1 MQKLTKTDEYYLQI
15 ADAVSIKSKCLKK
28 HYGAIIV
35 KNNEIISTGFNGP
48 ARGEDHCA
56 KCTKVGSDND
66 IVEYSSCP
74 AIHAEQNAI
83 ISASRQEML
92 GSTLYL
98 SGRDV
103 SVYLSG
109 RDVSG
114 TIDEIGLPIAARP
127 CEICLRLIKNAGIEK
142 VINKNGVIYQR
153 DSEGILREVKND

>member
-48 ARGEDHCA
+48 ARGEDHCL
-56 KCTKVGSDND
+56 KCTKVGSDKD
-66 IVEYSSCP
+66 IIEYSSCP
-74 AIHAEQNAI
+74 AIHAEMNCI

-103 SVYLSG
+103 SGS
-109 RDVSG
+109 
-114 TIDEIGLPIAARP
+114 IDEIGLPIAARP

>member
-48 ARGEDHCA
+48 ARGEAHCT
-56 KCTKVGSDND
+56 KCTKVGSDKD

-92 GSTLYL
+92 GSVLYL

-103 SVYLSG
+103 SGS
-109 RDVSG
+109 
-114 TIDEIGLPIAARP
+114 IDEIGLPIAARP

>member
-48 ARGEDHCA
+48 ARGEDHCV
-56 KCTKVGSDND
+56 KCTKVGSDKD

-92 GSTLYL
+92 GSVLYL

-103 SVYLSG
+103 SGS
-109 RDVSG
+109 
-114 TIDEIGLPIAARP
+114 IDEIGLPIAARP
-127 CEICLRLIKNAGIEK
+127 CEICIRLIKNAGIDK
-142 VINKNGVIYQR
+142 VINKSGVIYQR

>member
-15 ADAVSIKSKCLKK
+15 ADAVSLKSKCLKK

-48 ARGEDHCA
+48 ARGEDHCL
-56 KCTKVGSDND
+56 KCTKVGSDKD
-66 IVEYSSCP
+66 IIEYSSCP
-74 AIHAEQNAI
+74 AIHAEMNCI

-103 SVYLSG
+103 SGL
-109 RDVSG
+109 
-114 TIDEIGLPIAARP
+114 IDEIGLPIAARP

>member
-48 ARGEDHCA
+48 ARGEDHCT
-56 KCTKVGSDND
+56 KCTKVGSDKD

-92 GSTLYL
+92 GSVLYL

-103 SVYLSG
+103 SGS
-109 RDVSG
+109 
-114 TIDEIGLPIAARP
+114 IDEIGLPIAARP

>member
-35 KNNEIISTGFNGP
+35 KNNELISTGFNGP
-48 ARGEDHCA
+48 ARGEAHCI
-56 KCTKVGSDND
+56 KCTKVGSDKD
-66 IVEYSSCP
+66 MIEYSSCP
-74 AIHAEQNAI
+74 AIHAEMNCI
-83 ISASRQEML
+83 ISASRQEMI

-98 SGRDV
+98 F
-103 SVYLSG
+103 G

-114 TIDEIGLPIAARP
+114 SIDEIGLPIAARP

>member
-35 KNNEIISTGFNGP
+35 KNNELISTGFNGP
-48 ARGEDHCA
+48 ARGEDHCL
-56 KCTKVGSDND
+56 KCTKVGSDKD
-66 IVEYSSCP
+66 MIEYSSCP
-74 AIHAEQNAI
+74 AIHAEMNCI

-103 SVYLSG
+103 SG
-109 RDVSG
+109 A
-114 TIDEIGLPIAARP
+114 INEIGLSIAAHP

-153 DSEGILREVKND
+153 DSKGLLKEVKND

>member
-48 ARGEDHCA
+48 ARGEDHCV
-56 KCTKVGSDND
+56 KCTKVGSDKD
-66 IVEYSSCP
+66 MIEYSSCP

-92 GSTLYL
+92 GSVLYL

-103 SVYLSG
+103 SGS
-109 RDVSG
+109 
-114 TIDEIGLPIAARP
+114 IDEIGLPIAARP
-127 CEICLRLIKNAGIEK
+127 CEICLRLIKNAGIDK

-153 DSEGILREVKND
+153 DSKGILKEVKND

>member
-1 MQKLTKTDEYYLQI
+1 MQQLTKTDEYYLQI

-48 ARGEDHCA
+48 ARGEDHCV
-56 KCTKVGSDND
+56 KCTKVGSDKD
-66 IVEYSSCP
+66 MIEYSSCT
-74 AIHAEQNAI
+74 AIHAEMNCI

-92 GSTLYL
+92 GSTL
-98 SGRDV
+98 
-103 SVYLSG
+103 YLSG

>member
-35 KNNEIISTGFNGP
+35 KNNELISTGFNGP
-48 ARGEDHCA
+48 ARGEAHCT
-56 KCTKVGSDND
+56 KCTKVGSDKD

-98 SGRDV
+98 SGR
-103 SVYLSG
+103 YASG
-109 RDVSG
+109 AISA
-114 TIDEIGLPIAARP
+114 IGLPVAARP

>member
-15 ADAVSIKSKCLKK
+15 ADAVCIKSKCLKK

-35 KNNEIISTGFNGP
+35 KNNELISTGFNGP
-48 ARGEDHCA
+48 ARGEAHCT
-56 KCTKVGSDND
+56 KCTKVGSDKD
-66 IVEYSSCP
+66 VVEYSSCP

-92 GSTLYL
+92 GSVLYL

-103 SVYLSG
+103 SGS
-109 RDVSG
+109 
-114 TIDEIGLPIAARP
+114 IDEIGLPIAARP

>member
-48 ARGEDHCA
+48 ARGEDHCL
-56 KCTKVGSDND
+56 KCTKVGSDKD
-66 IVEYSSCP
+66 IIEYSSCP
-74 AIHAEQNAI
+74 AIHAEMNCI

-103 SVYLSG
+103 SGS
-109 RDVSG
+109 
-114 TIDEIGLPIAARP
+114 IDEIGLPIAARP
-127 CEICLRLIKNAGIEK
+127 CEICLRLIKNAGIDK
-142 VINKNGVIYQR
+142 VINKSGVIYQR

>member
-48 ARGEDHCA
+48 ARGEAHCT
-56 KCTKVGSDND
+56 KCTKVGSDKD

-92 GSTLYL
+92 GSVLYL

-103 SVYLSG
+103 SGS
-109 RDVSG
+109 
-114 TIDEIGLPIAARP
+114 IDEIGLPIAARP

-153 DSEGILREVKND
+153 DSEGILREVKKD

>member
-35 KNNEIISTGFNGP
+35 KNNELISTGFNGP
-48 ARGEDHCA
+48 ARGEAHCT
-56 KCTKVGSDND
+56 KCTKVGSDKD
-66 IVEYSSCP
+66 VVEYSSCP

-92 GSTLYL
+92 GSVLYL

-103 SVYLSG
+103 SGS
-109 RDVSG
+109 
-114 TIDEIGLPIAARP
+114 IDEIGLPIAARP

>member
-1 MQKLTKTDEYYLQI
+1 MPKLTKTDEYYLQI

-48 ARGEDHCA
+48 ARGEDHCV
-56 KCTKVGSDND
+56 KCTKVGSDKD
-66 IVEYSSCP
+66 MIEYSSCP
-74 AIHAEQNAI
+74 AIHAEMNCI
-83 ISASRQEML
+83 ISASRQELL

-103 SVYLSG
+103 SG
-109 RDVSG
+109 A
-114 TIDEIGLPIAARP
+114 IDEVGLPIVARP
-127 CEICLRLIKNAGIEK
+127 CEICLRLIKNAGIDK

-153 DSEGILREVKND
+153 DSKGILKEVKND

>member
-56 KCTKVGSDND
+56 KCTKVGSDKD

-74 AIHAEQNAI
+74 AIHAEMNCI

-103 SVYLSG
+103 SG
-109 RDVSG
+109 A
-114 TIDEIGLPIAARP
+114 IDEIGLPIAAHP
-127 CEICLRLIKNAGIEK
+127 CEICLRLIKNAGIDK

-153 DSEGILREVKND
+153 DSKGILREVKND

>member
-1 MQKLTKTDEYYLQI
+1 MSRLTKTDEYYLQI

-35 KNNEIISTGFNGP
+35 KNNELISTGFNGP
-48 ARGEDHCA
+48 ARGEAHCT
-56 KCTKVGSDND
+56 KCTKVGSDKD
-66 IVEYSSCP
+66 VVEYSSCP

-92 GSTLYL
+92 GSVLYL

-103 SVYLSG
+103 N
-109 RDVSG
+109 G

-142 VINKNGVIYQR
+142 VINKNGIIYQR

>member
-48 ARGEDHCA
+48 ARGEAHCT
-56 KCTKVGSDND
+56 KCTKVGSDKD
-66 IVEYSSCP
+66 VVEYSSCP

-92 GSTLYL
+92 GSTL
-98 SGRDV
+98 
-103 SVYLSG
+103 YLSG

>member
-15 ADAVSIKSKCLKK
+15 ADAVSVKSKCLKK

-56 KCTKVGSDND
+56 KCTKVGSDKD

-74 AIHAEQNAI
+74 AIHAEMNCI

-103 SVYLSG
+103 SG
-109 RDVSG
+109 A
-114 TIDEIGLPIAARP
+114 IDEIGLPIAARP

>member
-35 KNNEIISTGFNGP
+35 KNNELISTGFNGP
-48 ARGEDHCA
+48 ARGEAHCT
-56 KCTKVGSDND
+56 KCTKVGSDKD
-66 IVEYSSCP
+66 VVEYSSCP

-103 SVYLSG
+103 SGS
-109 RDVSG
+109 
-114 TIDEIGLPIAARP
+114 IDEIGLPIVARP

>member
-48 ARGEDHCA
+48 ARGEAHCT
-56 KCTKVGSDND
+56 KCTKVGSDKD
-66 IVEYSSCP
+66 VVEYSSCP

-92 GSTLYL
+92 GSVLYL

-103 SVYLSG
+103 SGS
-109 RDVSG
+109 
-114 TIDEIGLPIAARP
+114 IDEIGLPIAARP

>member
-48 ARGEDHCA
+48 ARGEDHCT
-56 KCTKVGSDND
+56 KCTKVGSDKD
-66 IVEYSSCP
+66 MIEYSSCP
-74 AIHAEQNAI
+74 AIHAEMNCI

-103 SVYLSG
+103 SGS
-109 RDVSG
+109 
-114 TIDEIGLPIAARP
+114 IDEIGLPIAARR

>member
-48 ARGEDHCA
+48 ARGEDHCT
-56 KCTKVGSDND
+56 KCTKVGSDKD
-66 IVEYSSCP
+66 VVEYSSCP

-92 GSTLYL
+92 GSVLYL

-103 SVYLSG
+103 SGS
-109 RDVSG
+109 
-114 TIDEIGLPIAARP
+114 IDEIGLPIAARP

>member
-1 MQKLTKTDEYYLQI
+1 MPKLTKTDEYYLQI

-48 ARGEDHCA
+48 ARGEAHCT
-56 KCTKVGSDND
+56 KCTKVGSDKD
-66 IVEYSSCP
+66 VVEYSSCP

-92 GSTLYL
+92 GSVLYL

-103 SVYLSG
+103 SGS
-109 RDVSG
+109 
-114 TIDEIGLPIAARP
+114 IDEIGLPIAARP

>member
-15 ADAVSIKSKCLKK
+15 ADAVSLKSKCLKK

-48 ARGEDHCA
+48 ARGEAHCT
-56 KCTKVGSDND
+56 KCTKVGSDKD
-66 IVEYSSCP
+66 VVEYSSCP

-92 GSTLYL
+92 GSVLYL

-103 SVYLSG
+103 SG
-109 RDVSG
+109 A
-114 TIDEIGLPIAARP
+114 IDEIGLPIAARP

-153 DSEGILREVKND
+153 DSRGILKEVKND

>member
-48 ARGEDHCA
+48 ARGEAHCT
-56 KCTKVGSDND
+56 KCTKVGSDKD
-66 IVEYSSCP
+66 MIEYSSCP
-74 AIHAEQNAI
+74 AIHAEMNCI

-92 GSTLYL
+92 GSVLYL

-103 SVYLSG
+103 SGS
-109 RDVSG
+109 
-114 TIDEIGLPIAARP
+114 IDEIGLPIAARP

>member
-35 KNNEIISTGFNGP
+35 KNNELISTGFNGP
-48 ARGEDHCA
+48 ARGEAHCT
-56 KCTKVGSDND
+56 KCTKVGSDKD
-66 IVEYSSCP
+66 VVEYSSCP

-103 SVYLSG
+103 SGS
-109 RDVSG
+109 
-114 TIDEIGLPIAARP
+114 IDEIGLPIAARP

>member
-35 KNNEIISTGFNGP
+35 KNNELISTGFNGP
-48 ARGEDHCA
+48 ARGEAHCT
-56 KCTKVGSDND
+56 KCTKVGSDKD

-92 GSTLYL
+92 GSVLYL

-103 SVYLSG
+103 SGS
-109 RDVSG
+109 
-114 TIDEIGLPIAARP
+114 IDEIGLPIAARP

>member
-1 MQKLTKTDEYYLQI
+1 MQQLTKTDEYYLQI

-48 ARGEDHCA
+48 ARGEDHCV
-56 KCTKVGSDND
+56 KCTKVGSDKD
-66 IVEYSSCP
+66 MIEYSSCP
-74 AIHAEQNAI
+74 AIHAEMNCI

-92 GSTLYL
+92 GSTL
-98 SGRDV
+98 
-103 SVYLSG
+103 YLSG

>member
-1 MQKLTKTDEYYLQI
+1 MQKLTKTEEYYLQI
-15 ADAVSIKSKCLKK
+15 ADAVSLKSKCLKK

-48 ARGEDHCA
+48 ARGEDHCT
-56 KCTKVGSDND
+56 KCTKVGSDKD
-66 IVEYSSCP
+66 MIEYSSCP
-74 AIHAEQNAI
+74 AIHAEMNCI

-103 SVYLSG
+103 SGS
-109 RDVSG
+109 
-114 TIDEIGLPIAARP
+114 IDEIGLPIAARP

-153 DSEGILREVKND
+153 DSKGILKEVKND

>member
-48 ARGEDHCA
+48 ARGEDHCV
-56 KCTKVGSDND
+56 KCTKIGSDKD

-74 AIHAEQNAI
+74 AIHAEMNCI

-103 SVYLSG
+103 SGS
-109 RDVSG
+109 
-114 TIDEIGLPIAARP
+114 IDEIGLPIAARP